1 MKVRALLITTVWGA
15 AGLAASPAQAVTQHH
30 VSVTTQATAPS
41 TNGTRMENQVSR
53 SDFGTSPIALGATTG
68 GQFGQREVIQ
78 AYDGRCVV
86 IATGAPCQGG
96 EAPLTTQTVLD
107 PNKPQQA
114 SESTSA
120 SADASAYSRP
130 GHVGAKAMSAVSTG
144 LTHAR
149 IDPANPGRSLPGTL
163 YSTGSGYATAYS
175 SSEHI
180 NTLLGPV
187 GTTATIT
194 LKGVA
199 SSFLFID
206 STPTLN
212 NRASISM
219 QVMGRAA
226 PVGQRCSNLFLGCG
240 AEFSFSR
247 LADPGS
253 LTPIVLGDDRRS
265 FSISFQ
271 AQANDV
277 VSLLLAVGAYT
288 TNSGQADASHTLTID
303 EIELSNGFSFADESV
318 LVRSG
323 NRYAFAA
330 AVPEPETWGM
340 LLAGLG
346 LVFGAARWSAVKRSP
361 PSV

>member
-1 MKVRALLITTVWGA
+1 MKVRAFFLVTALGA
-15 AGLAASPAQAVTQHH
+15 AGSVAGQAQAITQHH
-30 VSVTTQATAPS
+30 VSVTTMARAPS
-41 TNGTRMENQVSR
+41 TAGAAMENQVSKI
-53 SDFGTSPIALGATTG
+53 DFGTSPLALGVTTG

-78 AYDGRCVV
+78 GYDGRCVV

-96 EAPLTTQTVLD
+96 EAPLTTQTVLS
-107 PNKPQQA
+107 PNKPLQA

-130 GHVGAKAMSAVSTG
+130 GRVGAKSLSAVSTG

-149 IDPANPGRSLPGTL
+149 IDPANPGQSLPGTL
-163 YSTGSGYATAYS
+163 YSTGSGYASAYS

-180 NTLLGPV
+180 NTLLGPA
-187 GTTATIT
+187 GTQATIT

-206 STPTLN
+206 STPTLG

-253 LTPIVLGDDRRS
+253 QGPIVLGHDRRS

-303 EIELSNGFSFADESV
+303 EIALSNGFSFADESV

-323 NRYAFAA
+323 NSYAFAA
-330 AVPEPETWGM
+330 AVPEPESSGM

-346 LVFGAARWSAVKRSP
+346 LVLAAVRRAAEKRS
-361 PSV
+361 